1 MWPRLWP
8 VLSLLC
14 MALFALLCSPTG
26 HTRINEN
33 LVMPLATQLAKP
45 SFSPSKVDGQF
56 SPNHQPVVLSFF

>member
-1 MWPRLWP
+1 
-8 VLSLLC
+8 

-33 LVMPLATQLAKP
+33 LAMPLATQLAKP